1 MIIKEIP
8 DLVSVIMPV
17 YNSEKFLSEAIKSI
31 LSQSYKNIEF
41 IIINDGS
48 TDSSDSIIKGFL
60 EDKRIRYISR
70 SNKGLVYSLNE
81 GLDIAKGMYIARMD
95 ADDISHP
102 QRMEKQIRFLLKNDQ
117 VAVVG
122 CSSYIINLESKIIGQ
137 RNPPTSTF
145 LNKAL
150 LLFGP
155 TLSHPTVMFNRNV
168 IGDDLYYSDDF
179 KHAEDFELWLRL
191 SNKYI
196 IENLSEK
203 LFSYRINESGVSQSN
218 YREQKENA
226 AKVYCNLNHPGN
238 NDQKL
243 VKMVEVIQL
252 KDKYPKIQVIKALSY
267 ILLKYEL
274 DIMSLIKIGYIL
286 RWLIK

>member
-1 MIIKEIP
+1 MITKKNP

-17 YNSEKFLSEAIKSI
+17 YNSEKFLSEAITSI

-48 TDSSDSIIKGFL
+48 TDSSDLIIKGFL
-60 EDKRIRYISR
+60 EDKRIHYISR

-102 QRMEKQIRFLLKNDQ
+102 QRIEKQVKFMLKNDR

-122 CSSYIINLESKIIGQ
+122 CSSHIINFESKIIGQ

-155 TLSHPTVMFNRNV
+155 TLSHPTVMFNRYI
-168 IGDDLYYSDDF
+168 IGNDLYYCDDF

-191 SNKYI
+191 SNKYN

-203 LFSYRINESGVSQSN
+203 LLSYRINESGVSQSN
-218 YREQKENA
+218 YREQKKNA
-226 AKVYCNLNHPGN
+226 ADAYCNLTHPGS

-243 VKMVEVIQL
+243 VKMVEIIQL

-267 ILLKYEL
+267 ILLKPEF
-274 DIMSLIKIGYIL
+274 
-286 RWLIK
+286 R